1 MGDSGIIYCTAC
13 KRQAYIDA
21 PNCIHIEK
29 AVMEA
34 KRDGYYEPEPPL
46 VRWTLHEDKK
56 EE

>member
-46 VRWTLHEDKK
+46 VQWTLHEDKK
-56 EE
+56 EK